1 MDHQAVY
8 LDVLR
13 DVRVADYLGHSI
25 LDILDRIAE
34 RIGPRLE
41 FAMDL
46 GNGVLTHAMHA
57 HRSGEAVCRCLG
69 HDALVMPDYKDLLDA
84 EFIDSHHQAADDRIK
99 FAGEVVADR
108 ADDFGIAALDA
119 HGRLENLRQPRVHAG
134 ENRHFLL
141 RQLARGNILFY
152 IVMLAMGHKCL
163 VGSQDFF

>member
-46 GNGVLTHAMHA
+46 GMAPSLTPCA
-57 HRSGEAVCRCLG
+57 R
-69 HDALVMPDYKDLLDA
+69 
-84 EFIDSHHQAADDRIK
+84 
-99 FAGEVVADR
+99 
-108 ADDFGIAALDA
+108 IAAA
-119 HGRLENLRQPRVHAG
+119 RLSAV
-134 ENRHFLL
+134 
-141 RQLARGNILFY
+141 
-152 IVMLAMGHKCL
+152 VLAMPH
-163 VGSQDFF
+163 S